1 MKGVMSVRF
10 AAALLSTT
18 VLAACYTQAPLSEF
32 PPPVSTR
39 MIAQVTDSGVV
50 AMANA
55 IGPSAV
61 EVEGV
66 VQGYANDTLTMQM
79 LRVDHRGGSSV
90 SWSRESVPFPR
101 YALRSPTENR
111 LDRKK
116 SWMAAGGVVIVAFA
130 ASKAFTALGA
140 DSPPDD
146 GTNPQQIMLIPLRM
160 LRR

>member
-1 MKGVMSVRF
+1 MKSAMFVKF
-10 AAALLSTT
+10 AVALFSTAALS
-18 VLAACYTQAPLSEF
+18 ACYTQTPISEF
-32 PPPVSTR
+32 PPAPSTR

-66 VQGYANDTLTMQM
+66 VQGFANDTLRIQM
-79 LRVDHRGGSSV
+79 LRVDHRGGASV
-90 SWSRESVPFPR
+90 SWSREIVPFPR
-101 YALRSPTENR
+101 YALKSPTTNR
-111 LDRKK
+111 LDRKR
-116 SWMAAGGVVIVAFA
+116 SWLAAGGIVVGAFL

-146 GTNPQQIMLIPLRM
+146 GTNPQNTLLIPFG

>member
-1 MKGVMSVRF
+1 MKGAMSVRL

-18 VLAACYTQAPLSEF
+18 VLAACYTQAPLSVF
-32 PPPVSTR
+32 PPPPSTR

-66 VQGYANDTLTMQM
+66 VQGFASDTLTMQM
-79 LRVDHRGGSSV
+79 LRVDHRGGASV
-90 SWSRESVPFPR
+90 VWSREIVPFPR
-101 YALRSPTENR
+101 SALRSPTQNT
-111 LDRKK
+111 LDRKR
-116 SWMAAGGVVIVAFA
+116 SWMAAGGLVIGAFA
-130 ASKAFTALGA
+130 ASRLFTALGA

-146 GTNPQQIMLIPLRM
+146 GTNPQQILLIPLRM